1 MKQLIIGVNKT
12 DSTKR
17 QEEMVKEINTESRT
31 LWNNPD
37 IVAFVSISGWNVDSI
52 LETSA
57 NMPWFKR

>member
-37 IVAFVSISGWNVDSI
+37 KVAFVSISGWNVDSI
-52 LETSA
+52 LERSA